1 MSRIILDSSVWI
13 EYLGN
18 SNSSIAAKVDELI
31 DAENVYT
38 NDLILSE
45 LVPFLKIRKQSK
57 IISSLEAIERF
68 SLKIDWNQIIEYQVS
83 NLKNGINKVGIPD
96 LIIAQNVVQN
106 KAILFTLDKHFKLMS
121 KNIKLKIY

>member
-1 MSRIILDSSVWI
+1 MSRILLDSSVWI
-13 EYLGN
+13 EYLRN

-68 SLKIDWNQIIEYQVS
+68 SLKIDWNQIIEYQLS